1 MFTDSFRMNMEKLPE
16 SLAGNGYIT
25 IDNIFDQ
32 KSLQQI
38 IENFELKRESFKP
51 ASIGKGASRVQEDE
65 IRNDSI
71 IWLDQGDEGFSPV
84 WNLLDEAMQSM
95 KQGMYL
101 PLKRYEVQLA
111 LYSKGHFYKKHVD
124 RHRQSPSRLISM
136 VLYFND
142 WVKEDGGELMIYK
155 ASGEEVTV
163 EPLVNRAVLFLSE
176 LEHQVLPTNKERR
189 SLTAWFRDDI
199 D

>member
-1 MFTDSFRMNMEKLPE
+1 MENLSEAISK
-16 SLAGNGYIT
+16 NGYIV
-25 IDNIFDQ
+25 IDDIFN
-32 KSLQQI
+32 KESLEKV
-38 IENFELKRESFKP
+38 IEGFEMKREGFRP
-51 ASIGKGASRVQEDE
+51 ANIGKGTSKAQESE
-65 IRNDSI
+65 IRNDSML
-71 IWLDQGDEGFSPV
+71 WLDQGDEDFAPV
-84 WNLLDEAMQSM
+84 WSFLDEAMQSIR
-95 KQGMYL
+95 QGMYL

-124 RHRQSPSRLISM
+124 RHKLSPSRLISM

-155 ASGEEVTV
+155 ADGEEVQV
-163 EPLVNRAVLFLSE
+163 EPLVNRAIFFLSE